1 MSLYNSYQQRGY
13 DSQYIRPRF
22 RFSGAIK
29 NIIIA
34 NVVVFLIMYIFRTER
49 FFLYYFGLVPRLVWS
64 KGYIWQLFT
73 YMFIHGGF
81 AHIFWNMFVLWMF
94 GMELE
99 ATWGS
104 REFYKYYFL
113 TGTAS
118 GIITFLFSLNSGI
131 PVVGASGAIYAVLV
145 AFALIYP
152 NRLIYFYFL
161 IPIKAKYFVLIM
173 GVITFISSFSAG
185 ASQISHLTH
194 LGGLVVGFLY
204 LRRSFIF
211 RKMNIRLPRIRFSN
225 PFNNFVRKAKKPPVQ
240 PPDNKYNTD
249 QTLREE
255 VDRLLDKINRQGYQS
270 LTEQE
275 RQTLYLASE
284 YLAGKEQKRN

>member
-1 MSLYNSYQQRGY
+1 MSLYNSYQRMGH
-13 DSQYIRPRF
+13 DGQYIRPRTS
-22 RFSGAIK
+22 FSGAIK

-34 NVVVFLIMYIFRTER
+34 NVVVFLVMYAFRTER

-64 KGYIWQLFT
+64 KGYVWQLFT

-94 GMELE
+94 GTELE

-104 REFYKYYFL
+104 REFYKYYFI

-118 GIITFLFSLNSGI
+118 GLITFLFSLNSGI
-131 PVVGASGAIYAVLV
+131 PVVGASGALYAVLV
-145 AFALIYP
+145 AFALLYP

-173 GVITFISSFSAG
+173 GVITFISSFSPG
-185 ASQISHLTH
+185 TSQVSHLTH

-204 LRRSFIF
+204 LRRLSIF
-211 RKMNIRLPRIRFSN
+211 RKVNIRLPKVRFDN
-225 PFNNFVRKAKKPPVQ
+225 PFKSFVRKTKKSPEPPR
-240 PPDNKYNTD
+240 DNRYDTD

-270 LTEQE
+270 LTKEEQ
-275 RQTLYLASE
+275 QTLYLASE
-284 YLAGKEQKRN
+284 YLTGREKKKD